1 MVRSSTSRARAT
13 KAGSAAARAAPIR
26 RAALSRELIL
36 QAAFALVSEEGM
48 PALSTRRLGERLRC
62 EAMSIYHHFASK
74 QHLLDAMVDHVLSTM
89 DLVSADPDPMQR
101 VRHCFRAYRSAAHAH
116 PAFFPYA
123 ALHRL
128 NTPRGV
134 QFIETVLGVIRAAV
148 PDDELAARYF
158 RVAGYYLVGAALDE
172 TAGYAKGPTAA
183 EPVDDA
189 HIRAHCP
196 QLAQASRYFHH
207 DQWDA
212 TFELGV
218 EALIDSMA
226 ADAVRLGAKRARPA
240 RKR

>member
-1 MVRSSTSRARAT
+1 MSLHKSAARRPSRAGTRAGAT
-13 KAGSAAARAAPIR
+13 KRAP
-26 RAALSRELIL
+26 LSRELIL
-36 QAAFALVSEEGM
+36 QTAFALVHDEGM
-48 PALSTRRLGERLRC
+48 AALSTRRLGERLRC

-89 DLVSADPDPMQR
+89 DLASDSADPLER
-101 VRHCFRAYRSAAHAH
+101 VRHCFRAYRRAAHQH

-134 QFIETVLGVIRAAV
+134 QFIETVLSVIRGAV
-148 PDDELAARYF
+148 ADDQLAARYF
-158 RVAGYYLVGAALDE
+158 RVAGYYLVGATLDE
-172 TAGYAKGPTAA
+172 TAGYAKGPSAA
-183 EPVDDA
+183 QPVDDGY
-189 HIRAHCP
+189 IRAHCP
-196 QLAQASRYFHH
+196 QLTQAARYFQR

-218 EALIDSMA
+218 DALIDAMA
-226 ADAVRLGAKRARPA
+226 SDAKRLNGARAKAA